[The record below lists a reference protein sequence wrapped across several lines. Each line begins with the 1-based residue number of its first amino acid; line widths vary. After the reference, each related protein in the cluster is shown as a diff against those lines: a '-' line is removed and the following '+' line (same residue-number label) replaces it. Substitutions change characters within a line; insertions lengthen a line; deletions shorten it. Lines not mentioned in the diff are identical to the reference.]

1 MGKLEKAKKLVQ
13 QTKQV
18 NSIDEI
24 FVNLIDVQK
33 DDLHV
38 FNYDATALQDI
49 AKIDGV
55 LNFDY
60 SAMEMAV
67 RIGLG
72 EFPNLHGTN
81 GINLKDDKALGSTLL
96 LMLNVSIA
104 NLNNELKK
112 TQTKMKHNCYTLIK
126 DNSNVHFFSS
136 APAANEQEATE
147 NGQAIAHLY
156 KETSKSI

>member
-1 MGKLEKAKKLVQ
+1 MFTTMPMKTITMDIISPLFELDFISREW
-13 QTKQV
+13 QV
-18 NSIDEI
+18 SSSS
-24 FVNLIDVQK
+24 F
-33 DDLHV
+33 
-38 FNYDATALQDI
+38 T
-49 AKIDGV
+49 G
-55 LNFDY
+55 
-60 SAMEMAV
+60 
-67 RIGLG
+67 G
-72 EFPNLHGTN
+72 
-81 GINLKDDKALGSTLL
+81 NLKDDKALGSTLL